1 MSPCHLL
8 GKGMK
13 LLGVVCV
20 WRERERERE
29 GFMVHFFYMSYDWWE
44 LGLKWGKVC
53 VTTKLEGGKAGNGG
67 YVSLLGITLQPFC
80 QVW

>member
-20 WRERERERE
+20 WRERERERRFH
-29 GFMVHFFYMSYDWWE
+29 GAFFLHE
-44 LGLKWGKVC
+44 L
-53 VTTKLEGGKAGNGG
+53 
-67 YVSLLGITLQPFC
+67 
-80 QVW
+80 